1 MILKVAADPTELP
14 DRVRAELT
22 GADHA
27 VAPDRF
33 AGAAQPVRDVEVLLE
48 LVPQWDMDERPAV
61 QRRLNQPVPCQN
73 PAQGLTCWFTLGA
86 RAYSPRL
93 PVHGPDVRLAGA
105 PSAQRRRQGRGD
117 PRATAR
123 GRGAAAAGRAPE
135 AGLG

>member
-1 MILKVAADPTELP
+1 MPSSTAADTILAAIMADTITGGRPGSMILKVAADPTELP

-61 QRRLNQPVPCQN
+61 Q
-73 PAQGLTCWFTLGA
+73 
-86 RAYSPRL
+86 
-93 PVHGPDVRLAGA
+93 
-105 PSAQRRRQGRGD
+105 
-117 PRATAR
+117 
-123 GRGAAAAGRAPE
+123 
-135 AGLG
+135 